1 MVDPSGPGRSGLEA
15 RGRAGAAQAEAAQI
29 ADQQHGWVAR
39 LPPRLRDYALL
50 ARWDRPI
57 GSWLLYLP
65 CLWGLALAPAPFDLG
80 LAALFAVGAV
90 AMRGAGC
97 TVNDILDREYDRKVA
112 RTRNRPLAAGRIGVG
127 EAALFALAQS
137 AVGLLVLLLL
147 PPFAAL
153 VAVLSV
159 PLILVYPLMKRIT
172 HWPQLVL
179 GLAFNW
185 GALVGYAAAAGR
197 LEPAAWLL
205 YAAGVC
211 WTLVYDTVYAH
222 QDKED
227 DRLVGV
233 KSTALLFGAR
243 SRLWIALFAIGM
255 LGLLA
260 AAGLAGGLGPAFLAA
275 LALPAGLL
283 AWQLRT
289 VDFDDRNSCLFHF
302 RLHRE
307 VGLSVLFALL
317 LGRWIG

>member
-1 MVDPSGPGRSGLEA
+1 M
-15 RGRAGAAQAEAAQI
+15 
-29 ADQQHGWVAR
+29 AR

-80 LAALFAVGAV
+80 LALLFAAGAV

-97 TVNDILDREYDRKVA
+97 TVNDILDRDYDRRVA

-127 EAALFALAQS
+127 EAMLFALAQS

-147 PPFAAL
+147 PRFAAL
-153 VAVLSV
+153 VAVFSI

-185 GALVGYAAAAGR
+185 GALVGYAAGAGT
-197 LEPAAWLL
+197 LTAPAWLL

-211 WTLVYDTVYAH
+211 WTLVYDTIYAH

-233 KSTALLFGAR
+233 KSTALLFGER
-243 SRLWIALFAIGM
+243 SRLWVALFAIGM
-255 LGLLA
+255 LALLA
-260 AAGLAGGLGPAFLAA
+260 AAGVAAGLGSGYLFA
-275 LALPAGLL
+275 LALPAALL
-283 AWQLRT
+283 AWQLST

-307 VGLSVLFALL
+307 VGLSVWLALL
-317 LGRWIG
+317 FGRWLG